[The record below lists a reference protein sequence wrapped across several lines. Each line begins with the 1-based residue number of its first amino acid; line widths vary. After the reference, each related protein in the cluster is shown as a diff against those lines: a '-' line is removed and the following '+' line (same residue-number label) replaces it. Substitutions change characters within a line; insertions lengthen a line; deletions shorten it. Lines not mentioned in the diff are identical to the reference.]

1 MTSDLA
7 LDRPDPRRLRAA
19 MFVDFDNVYIGLR
32 RLDPEAAEAF
42 ATDPGHWL
50 AELEAGSDA
59 DGEFTRRFLVRACYL
74 NPSVFSRYR
83 PNFTRAGFQVV
94 DCPSLTQQGKSSADI
109 NLVLDAVDALGA
121 DTRYDEFV
129 IVSADA
135 DFTPL
140 AQRCR
145 AADRRVTIITA
156 SPAASAYRAVA
167 DTVITANDLA
177 ELVTGG
183 DGGATDALLAEG
195 TESADPAEGTDD
207 TRSSRGGRGGAGGRG
222 EAGGAEAAGPE
233 RDGRGSDSGDGAGTT
248 GGTGRSGGTAG
259 RSDAATTREATA
271 PSGTSTPG
279 SLAARRAV
287 LQRVRSADRPV
298 PTGTV
303 AQAAQKADP
312 TLPTTRWAGT
322 GGFLPWLAQA
332 VPELGVAARPS
343 PGYVWDPKR
352 FGEADLPGA
361 AATGPDTDA
370 TALQRQVISVT
381 DTPGLSRDNYRVLH
395 TALAEDV
402 QAHPFE
408 RAATARRVRDACQ
421 EAGAAVGKASVNAV
435 INGVLYV
442 GLELDESVTAED
454 VAEAWADNVVGLCRG
469 ARMELTE
476 ADEAAIDDWVGG
488 GLLEALDD

>member
-1 MTSDLA
+1 MTSHA
-7 LDRPDPRRLRAA
+7 PLDRPDQPRRLRTA

-32 RLDPEAAEAF
+32 RLDPDAAEAF

-50 AELEAGSDA
+50 AELEHGSDA
-59 DGEFTRRFLVRACYL
+59 DGDFTRRFLVRACYL
-74 NPSVFSRYR
+74 NPSVFSRFR

-109 NLVLDAVDALGA
+109 NLVLDAVDALDGA
-121 DTRYDEFV
+121 TRYDEFV

-140 AQRCR
+140 VQRCR

-167 DTVITANDLA
+167 DTVITADDLA

-183 DGGATDALLAEG
+183 DVVETVEP
-195 TESADPAEGTDD
+195 EPAAPT
-207 TRSSRGGRGGAGGRG
+207 AP
-222 EAGGAEAAGPE
+222 EAAAGTAPAAASGA
-233 RDGRGSDSGDGAGTT
+233 RDGA
-248 GGTGRSGGTAG
+248 APPAA
-259 RSDAATTREATA
+259 AATTA
-271 PSGTSTPG
+271 G

-298 PTGTV
+298 PTGAV
-303 AQAAQKADP
+303 AQAAQQADP
-312 TLPTTRWAGT
+312 TLPATRWAGA
-322 GGFLPWLAQA
+322 GGFLPWLAQV

-361 AATGPDTDA
+361 ASTAPGTDP
-370 TALQRQVISVT
+370 TALQRQVIAVT
-381 DTPGLSRDNYRVLH
+381 DTPGLSKENYRVLL
-395 TALAEDV
+395 TTLADDV
-402 QAHPFE
+402 RAHPFE
-408 RAATARRVRDACQ
+408 RATTARRVRDACQ
-421 EAGAAVGKASVNAV
+421 EAGAAVGRSTVNFV
-435 INGVLYV
+435 ISGVLYA
-442 GLELDESVTAED
+442 GLELTSDVTAED
-454 VAEAWADNVVGLCRG
+454 IAEAWADNVIGLCRG

-476 ADEAAIDDWVGG
+476 ADEQAIDDWVGG
-488 GLLEALDD
+488 GLLDDPED

>member
-1 MTSDLA
+1 VTSA
-7 LDRPDPRRLRAA
+7 LDPSRLDTPRRLRTA

-32 RLDPEAAEAF
+32 RLDPDAAEAF

-50 AELEAGSDA
+50 AELESGSDA
-59 DGEFTRRFLVRACYL
+59 DGDFSRRFLVRACYL
-74 NPSVFSRYR
+74 NPSVFSRFR

-109 NLVLDAVDALGA
+109 NLVLDAVDALDA

-140 AQRCR
+140 VQRCR

-167 DTVITANDLA
+167 DTVITADDLA
-177 ELVTGG
+177 ELVTAGQ
-183 DGGATDALLAEG
+183 AAAEG
-195 TESADPAEGTDD
+195 TEPAP
-207 TRSSRGGRGGAGGRG
+207 A
-222 EAGGAEAAGPE
+222 AEPAP
-233 RDGRGSDSGDGAGTT
+233 TT
-248 GGTGRSGGTAG
+248 GEPEQAAAAAPEPAASGSGSRGTGRRDEQPVSP
-259 RSDAATTREATA
+259 AA
-271 PSGTSTPG
+271 PG

-298 PTGTV
+298 PTGAV

-312 TLPTTRWAGT
+312 TLPSTRWAGT
-322 GGFLPWLAQA
+322 GGFLPWLSQA

-361 AATGPDTDA
+361 AAEGPAGTDA
-370 TALQRQVISVT
+370 TALQRQVVAVT
-381 DTPGLSRDNYRVLH
+381 DTPGLSRDNYRVLL
-395 TALAEDV
+395 TALADDV
-402 QAHPFE
+402 RAHPFE
-408 RAATARRVRDACQ
+408 RTATARRVRDACQ
-421 EAGAAVGKASVNAV
+421 AAGAAVGRSTVNTV
-435 INGVLYV
+435 ISGVLYV
-442 GLELDESVTAED
+442 GLELDETVTAVD

-476 ADEAAIDDWVGG
+476 ADEIAIDDWVGG
-488 GLLEALDD
+488 GLLDDLDD

>member
-1 MTSDLA
+1 VTSALA
-7 LDRPDPRRLRAA
+7 PDRLDTPRRLRTA

-32 RLDPEAAEAF
+32 RLDPDAAEAF

-50 AELEAGSDA
+50 SELESGTDA
-59 DGEFTRRFLVRACYL
+59 DGDFTRRFLVRACYL

-109 NLVLDAVDALGA
+109 NLVLDAVDVGA

-129 IVSADA
+129 NVSADA

-140 AQRCR
+140 VQRCR

-167 DTVITANDLA
+167 DTVITADDLA
-177 ELVTGG
+177 ELVTAGQ
-183 DGGATDALLAEG
+183 GGAEVADAPDEAGPARDAAPATGASGAGSGAPSRPGSGSAAEPATPT
-195 TESADPAEGTDD
+195 TEPATG
-207 TRSSRGGRGGAGGRG
+207 SSGRGGRRD
-222 EAGGAEAAGPE
+222 EAGISA
-233 RDGRGSDSGDGAGTT
+233 
-248 GGTGRSGGTAG
+248 
-259 RSDAATTREATA
+259 
-271 PSGTSTPG
+271 PG

-298 PTGTV
+298 PTGTA
-303 AQAAQKADP
+303 AQVAQKADP
-312 TLPTTRWAGT
+312 TLPSTRWAGT
-322 GGFLPWLAQA
+322 GGFLPWLTQA

-361 AATGPDTDA
+361 ATAGPDPTS
-370 TALQRQVISVT
+370 LERQVVAVT
-381 DTPGLSRDNYRVLH
+381 DTPGLSRENYRVLL
-395 TALAEDV
+395 TALADDV
-402 QAHPFE
+402 RAHPFD
-408 RAATARRVRDACQ
+408 RSATARRVRDACQ
-421 EAGAAVGKASVNAV
+421 AAGAAVGKSTVNTV
-435 INGVLYV
+435 ISGVLYV
-442 GLELDESVTAED
+442 GLELDSEVTAVD

-476 ADEAAIDDWVGG
+476 ADEVAIDDWVGG
-488 GLLEALDD
+488 GLLEDLED

>member
-1 MTSDLA
+1 MTSDL
-7 LDRPDPRRLRAA
+7 LSDRIDSGRRLRAA

-32 RLDPEAAEAF
+32 RLDPDAAEAF

-50 AELEAGSDA
+50 AELESGTDA
-59 DGEFTRRFLVRACYL
+59 DGEFSRRFLVRACYL

-109 NLVLDAVDALGA
+109 NLVLDAVDALA
-121 DTRYDEFV
+121 AETRYDEFV

-140 AQRCR
+140 VQRCR

-167 DTVITANDLA
+167 DSVITANDLA
-177 ELVTGG
+177 ELVTVGES
-183 DGGATDALLAEG
+183 GGAGSDGADGPDAADVPDAAGVVVPEAAAPAAAEQAG
-195 TESADPAEGTDD
+195 TGAEHTP
-207 TRSSRGGRGGAGGRG
+207 RGGRRA
-222 EAGGAEAAGPE
+222 
-233 RDGRGSDSGDGAGTT
+233 
-248 GGTGRSGGTAG
+248 
-259 RSDAATTREATA
+259 EATA
-271 PSGTSTPG
+271 LSSAG

-298 PTGTV
+298 PTGAV
-303 AQAAQKADP
+303 ATAAQKADP
-312 TLPTTRWAGT
+312 TLPSTRWAGT
-322 GGFLPWLAQA
+322 GGFTSWLTQA

-361 AATGPDTDA
+361 VAVGTDP

-381 DTPGLSRDNYRVLH
+381 DTPGLSKDNYRVLL
-395 TALAEDV
+395 TAIADDV
-402 QAHPFE
+402 RAHPFD
-408 RAATARRVRDACQ
+408 RSATARRVRDRCQ
-421 EAGAAVGKASVNAV
+421 EAGAAVGKSTVNFV
-435 INGVLYV
+435 LSGVLYV
-442 GLELDESVTAED
+442 GLELDSEVTAED

-488 GLLEALDD
+488 GLLDELED

>member
-1 MTSDLA
+1 MTSA
-7 LDRPDPRRLRAA
+7 LDPSRLDTPRRLRTA

-32 RLDPEAAEAF
+32 RLDPDAAEAF

-50 AELEAGSDA
+50 SELESGSDA
-59 DGEFTRRFLVRACYL
+59 DGDFSRRFLVRACYL
-74 NPSVFSRYR
+74 NPSVFSRFR

-109 NLVLDAVDALGA
+109 NLVLDAVDALDA

-140 AQRCR
+140 VQRCR

-167 DTVITANDLA
+167 DTVITADDLA
-177 ELVTGG
+177 ELVTAGR
-183 DGGATDALLAEG
+183 GAAEPSDVAPAAESSPAAPEPEPAGASAEG
-195 TESADPAEGTDD
+195 SAAVAPEPATSGTG
-207 TRSSRGGRGGAGGRG
+207 SRGGR
-222 EAGGAEAAGPE
+222 
-233 RDGRGSDSGDGAGTT
+233 RDEPSPATGST
-248 GGTGRSGGTAG
+248 
-259 RSDAATTREATA
+259 
-271 PSGTSTPG
+271 G

-298 PTGTV
+298 PTGAV

-312 TLPTTRWAGT
+312 TLPSTRWAGT
-322 GGFLPWLAQA
+322 GGFLPWLGEA
-332 VPELGVAARPS
+332 VPELGVSARPS

-361 AATGPDTDA
+361 AAEGPAGTDA
-370 TALQRQVISVT
+370 SALQRQVVAVT
-381 DTPGLSRDNYRVLH
+381 DTPGLSRDNYRVLL
-395 TALAEDV
+395 TALADDV
-402 QAHPFE
+402 RAHPFE
-408 RAATARRVRDACQ
+408 RTATARRVRDACQ
-421 EAGAAVGKASVNAV
+421 AAGAAVGRSTVNTV
-435 INGVLYV
+435 ISGVLYV
-442 GLELDESVTAED
+442 GLELDDTVTAVD

-476 ADEAAIDDWVGG
+476 ADEIAIDDWVGG
-488 GLLEALDD
+488 GLLDDLED

>member
-1 MTSDLA
+1 VTSA
-7 LDRPDPRRLRAA
+7 LDPSRPDVPRRLRTA

-32 RLDPEAAEAF
+32 RLDPDAAEAF

-50 AELEAGSDA
+50 AELESGTDA
-59 DGEFTRRFLVRACYL
+59 DGDFTRRFLVRACYL
-74 NPSVFSRYR
+74 NPSVFSRFR

-109 NLVLDAVDALGA
+109 NLVLDAVDALDA

-140 AQRCR
+140 VQRCR

-167 DTVITANDLA
+167 DTVITADDLA
-177 ELVTGG
+177 ELVTAGQ
-183 DGGATDALLAEG
+183 GA
-195 TESADPAEGTDD
+195 
-207 TRSSRGGRGGAGGRG
+207 
-222 EAGGAEAAGPE
+222 AEAADVPPGPE
-233 RDGRGSDSGDGAGTT
+233 TEP
-248 GGTGRSGGTAG
+248 
-259 RSDAATTREATA
+259 AATGPEPSAPTA
-271 PSGTSTPG
+271 PEPAREGSGSRGAARREDQPAAATGSAG

-298 PTGTV
+298 PTGAV

-312 TLPTTRWAGT
+312 TLPSTRWAGT
-322 GGFLPWLAQA
+322 GGFLPWLAAA

-361 AATGPDTDA
+361 AAPGTDSS
-370 TALQRQVISVT
+370 ALQRQVVAVT
-381 DTPGLSRDNYRVLH
+381 DTPGLSRDNYRVLL
-395 TALAEDV
+395 TALADDV
-402 QAHPFE
+402 RAHPFE
-408 RAATARRVRDACQ
+408 RTATARRVRDACQ
-421 EAGAAVGKASVNAV
+421 AAGAAVGRSTVNTV
-435 INGVLYV
+435 ISGVLYV
-442 GLELDESVTAED
+442 GLELDDSVTAVD

-476 ADEAAIDDWVGG
+476 ADEVAIDDWVGG
-488 GLLEALDD
+488 GLLDDLED

>member
-1 MTSDLA
+1 MSNDLVP
-7 LDRPDPRRLRAA
+7 DRIDTGRRLRAA

-32 RLDPEAAEAF
+32 RLDPDAAEAF

-50 AELEAGSDA
+50 GELESGTDA
-59 DGEFTRRFLVRACYL
+59 DGDFTRRFLVRACYL

-109 NLVLDAVDALGA
+109 NLVLDAVDALDA
-121 DTRYDEFV
+121 DTRYDEFL

-140 AQRCR
+140 VQRCR

-167 DTVITANDLA
+167 DSVITADDLA
-177 ELVTGG
+177 ELVTVG
-183 DGGATDALLAEG
+183 DAAAPGSDTPDVADVPAPAAAPAA
-195 TESADPAEGTDD
+195 SADAAVAAPT
-207 TRSSRGGRGGAGGRG
+207 AGDH
-222 EAGGAEAAGPE
+222 A
-233 RDGRGSDSGDGAGTT
+233 
-248 GGTGRSGGTAG
+248 RSG
-259 RSDAATTREATA
+259 RREEQAAAL
-271 PSGTSTPG
+271 SSPG

-298 PTGTV
+298 PTGAV
-303 AQAAQKADP
+303 ATAAQKADP
-312 TLPTTRWAGT
+312 TLPSTRWAGA

-332 VPELGVAARPS
+332 VPELGVSARPS

-361 AATGPDTDA
+361 AAVGTDP

-381 DTPGLSRDNYRVLH
+381 DTPGLSKENYRVLL
-395 TALAEDV
+395 TAIADDV
-402 QAHPFE
+402 RAHPFE

-421 EAGAAVGKASVNAV
+421 KEGAAVGKSTVNFV
-435 INGVLYV
+435 LSGVLYV
-442 GLELDESVTAED
+442 GLELDDTVTAED

-488 GLLEALDD
+488 GLLDELDD

>member
-1 MTSDLA
+1 MTSA
-7 LDRPDPRRLRAA
+7 LDPSRLDTPRRLRTA

-32 RLDPEAAEAF
+32 RLDPDAAEAF

-50 AELEAGSDA
+50 AELESGSDA
-59 DGEFTRRFLVRACYL
+59 DGDFTRRFLVRACYL
-74 NPSVFSRYR
+74 NPSVFSRFR

-109 NLVLDAVDALGA
+109 NLVLDAVDALDA

-140 AQRCR
+140 VQRCR

-167 DTVITANDLA
+167 DTVITADDLA
-177 ELVTGG
+177 ELVTAGQAAAEGG
-183 DGGATDALLAEG
+183 DVPTTAAEPVALPEPEPAAAS
-195 TESADPAEGTDD
+195 SASAPEPGPA
-207 TRSSRGGRGGAGGRG
+207 AP
-222 EAGGAEAAGPE
+222 AAGSA
-233 RDGRGSDSGDGAGTT
+233 R
-248 GGTGRSGGTAG
+248 AG
-259 RSDAATTREATA
+259 RRDEQTVSA
-271 PSGTSTPG
+271 SSPG

-298 PTGTV
+298 PTGAV

-312 TLPTTRWAGT
+312 TLPSTRWAGT
-322 GGFLPWLAQA
+322 GGFLPWLSQA

-361 AATGPDTDA
+361 AAEGPAGTDA
-370 TALQRQVISVT
+370 TALQRQVVAVT
-381 DTPGLSRDNYRVLH
+381 DTPGLSRDNYRVLL
-395 TALAEDV
+395 TALADDV
-402 QAHPFE
+402 REHPFE
-408 RAATARRVRDACQ
+408 RTATARRVRDACQ
-421 EAGAAVGKASVNAV
+421 AAGAAVGRSTVNTV
-435 INGVLYV
+435 ISGVLYV
-442 GLELDESVTAED
+442 GLELDATVTAVD

-476 ADEAAIDDWVGG
+476 ADEIAIDDWVGG
-488 GLLEALDD
+488 GLLDDLED

>member
-1 MTSDLA
+1 MSTDLVPGPA
-7 LDRPDPRRLRAA
+7 RRLRTAL
-19 MFVDFDNVYIGLR
+19 FVDFDNVYIGLR
-32 RLDPEAAEAF
+32 RLDPDAAEAF

-50 AELEAGSDA
+50 GELESGSDA
-59 DGEFTRRFLVRACYL
+59 DGDFARRFLVRACYL
-74 NPSVFSRYR
+74 NPSVYSRFR

-109 NLVLDAVDALGA
+109 NLVLDAVDALAA
-121 DTRYDEFV
+121 DARYDEFV

-167 DTVITANDLA
+167 DTVINADELA
-177 ELVTGG
+177 DLVTVGG
-183 DGGATDALLAEG
+183 PPAASEPDPEPEVTATGG
-195 TESADPAEGTDD
+195 
-207 TRSSRGGRGGAGGRG
+207 
-222 EAGGAEAAGPE
+222 
-233 RDGRGSDSGDGAGTT
+233 GSGAGT
-248 GGTGRSGGTAG
+248 
-259 RSDAATTREATA
+259 ATA
-271 PSGTSTPG
+271 APARDQAAPAAAGG

-298 PTGTV
+298 PTGAV
-303 AQAAQKADP
+303 AQAAQQADP
-312 TLPTTRWAGT
+312 TLPATRWAGA

-361 AATGPDTDA
+361 AAPSPGTDP
-370 TALQRQVISVT
+370 TALQRQVIAVT
-381 DTPGLSRDNYRVLH
+381 DTPGLSKENYRVLL
-395 TALAEDV
+395 TALADDV
-402 QAHPFE
+402 RAHPFE

-421 EAGAAVGKASVNAV
+421 EAGAAVGRSTVNFV
-435 INGVLYV
+435 ISGVLYV
-442 GLELDESVTAED
+442 GLELDSTVTAED
-454 VAEAWADNVVGLCRG
+454 VAEAWADNVIGLCRG

-476 ADEAAIDDWVGG
+476 ADEYAIDDWVGG
-488 GLLEALDD
+488 GLLDEPES

>member
-1 MTSDLA
+1 MTSDLLSDR
-7 LDRPDPRRLRAA
+7 LDSGRRLRAA

-32 RLDPEAAEAF
+32 RLDPDAAEAF

-50 AELEAGSDA
+50 AELESGTDA
-59 DGEFTRRFLVRACYL
+59 DGDFSRRFLVRACYL

-109 NLVLDAVDALGA
+109 NLVLDAVDALA
-121 DTRYDEFV
+121 AETRYDEFV

-140 AQRCR
+140 VQRCR

-167 DTVITANDLA
+167 DSVITANDLA
-177 ELVTGG
+177 ELVTVGG
-183 DGGATDALLAEG
+183 SGGSGSDGADEAPEPTPAEATDVAAPATGPTGSAG
-195 TESADPAEGTDD
+195 TTEPAG
-207 TRSSRGGRGGAGGRG
+207 RGGRK
-222 EAGGAEAAGPE
+222 AE
-233 RDGRGSDSGDGAGTT
+233 
-248 GGTGRSGGTAG
+248 TADL
-259 RSDAATTREATA
+259 S
-271 PSGTSTPG
+271 SPG

-298 PTGTV
+298 PTGAV

-312 TLPTTRWAGT
+312 TLPSTRWAGT
-322 GGFLPWLAQA
+322 GGFTPWLAQA

-361 AATGPDTDA
+361 AAAAAGTDP
-370 TALQRQVISVT
+370 TALQRQVTSVT
-381 DTPGLSRDNYRVLH
+381 DTPGLSKENYRVLL
-395 TALAEDV
+395 TAIADDV
-402 QAHPFE
+402 RAHPFD
-408 RAATARRVRDACQ
+408 RSATARRVRDRCQ
-421 EAGAAVGKASVNAV
+421 EAGAAVGKSTVNFV
-435 INGVLYV
+435 LSGVLYI
-442 GLELDESVTAED
+442 GLELDSEVTAED

-488 GLLEALDD
+488 GLLDEIED

>member
-1 MTSDLA
+1 MSTDLVPA
-7 LDRPDPRRLRAA
+7 RTDSPRRLRTA
-19 MFVDFDNVYIGLR
+19 MFVDFDNVYIGMR
-32 RLDPEAAEAF
+32 RLDPDAAEAF

-50 AELEAGSDA
+50 SELATGTDA
-59 DGEFTRRFLVRACYL
+59 DGDFVRRFLVLDCYL
-74 NPSVFSRYR
+74 NPSVYSRFR

-109 NLVLDAVDALGA
+109 NLVLDAVDALSA

-156 SPAASAYRAVA
+156 SPAAAAYRSVA
-167 DTVITANDLA
+167 DTVIDADSFA
-177 ELVTGG
+177 DLVTVG
-183 DGGATDALLAEG
+183 DGPAVDDGPAPDDAAATSAPATPAPAAPATTPAASADGPSARTAR
-195 TESADPAEGTDD
+195 TAPAHESA
-207 TRSSRGGRGGAGGRG
+207 
-222 EAGGAEAAGPE
+222 
-233 RDGRGSDSGDGAGTT
+233 
-248 GGTGRSGGTAG
+248 
-259 RSDAATTREATA
+259 
-271 PSGTSTPG
+271 G

-298 PTGTV
+298 PTGAV

-312 TLPTTRWAGT
+312 TLPSTRWAGA

-361 AATGPDTDA
+361 AATGTDP
-370 TALQRQVISVT
+370 TALQRQVIAVT
-381 DTPGLSRDNYRVLH
+381 DTPGLSKENYRVLL
-395 TALAEDV
+395 TTLADDV
-402 QAHPFE
+402 RAHPFD
-408 RAATARRVRDACQ
+408 RAETARRVRDACQ
-421 EAGAAVGKASVNAV
+421 EAGAAVGKSTVNFV
-435 INGVLYV
+435 ISGVLYA
-442 GLELDESVTAED
+442 GLELDSTVTAED

-476 ADEAAIDDWVGG
+476 ADEIAIDDWVGG
-488 GLLEALDD
+488 GLLDEIGD